1 MKTPVVL
8 AEISRGSFLESSHL
22 GHAVVCDDTGNIIKS
37 WGNPDE
43 IILPRSSCKMIQ
55 ALPLITSG
63 ASEDFSLN
71 MHHLALACA
80 SHQGVNIHT
89 YLVIDWLENLGLRVS
104 DFH

>member
-1 MKTPVVL
+1 M
-8 AEISRGSFLESSHL
+8 GQ
-22 GHAVVCDDTGNIIKS
+22 AVIFSDKRNIIKP

-43 IILPRSSCKMIQ
+43 IILPRSSCKMIRV
-55 ALPLITSG
+55 LPLITSG